1 MDKFK
6 KEIQQKFSQRE
17 IQPTDEAWGKI
28 TGELASSRAK
38 KTKSPWLWAGIAAGF
53 IGLLVLLAPMYLLE
67 NTSLPVVNSKEKET
81 PTIEAK
87 RESLISVDQLQSKG
101 ILKSTV
107 RFSSDNSIIEVPK
120 TVIRS
125 QPTSTQLKANSLL
138 AEVEQELK
146 NERYTQKN
154 INEVDALLAQ
164 ARANL
169 SSAKDLQLFDQ
180 ISAEQLLAEIDLE
193 DTNSFRDKI
202 WTLIETNFKELKTS
216 LGAR

>member
-6 KEIQQKFSQRE
+6 NDIQQKFSQRE

-28 TGELASSRAK
+28 TGELATSKSS
-38 KTKSPWLWAGIAAGF
+38 TSKSLWLWSGIAAGF
-53 IGLLVLLAPMYLLE
+53 IGLLVLLTPMYFSTNE
-67 NTSLPVVNSKEKET
+67 ALPVVNSEKKST
-81 PTIEAK
+81 QDTYTLQDQIT
-87 RESLISVDQLQSKG
+87 SVNQLITKG
-101 ILKSTV
+101 IKKSPVQLSGT
-107 RFSSDNSIIEVPK
+107 NSIIKIPK
-120 TVIRS
+120 TVMSS
-125 QPTSTQLKANSLL
+125 QSTTIQLKANSLL
-138 AEVEQELK
+138 AEVEQELE
-146 NERYTQKN
+146 NDRFTQKN

-169 SSAKDLQLFDQ
+169 TSQKEQQIFDQ
-180 ISAEQLLAEIDLE
+180 LSAEQLLAEINLE

>member
-6 KEIQQKFSQRE
+6 NDIQQKFSQRE

-28 TGELASSRAK
+28 TGELATSKSS
-38 KTKSPWLWAGIAAGF
+38 TSKSLWLWSGIAAGF
-53 IGLLVLLAPMYLLE
+53 IGLLVLLTPMYFSTNE
-67 NTSLPVVNSKEKET
+67 ALPVVNSEKKST
-81 PTIEAK
+81 QDIFKLQDQIT
-87 RESLISVDQLQSKG
+87 SVNQLITKG
-101 ILKSTV
+101 IQKSPV
-107 RFSSDNSIIEVPK
+107 QLSGINSIVKVPK
-120 TVIRS
+120 TVMSS
-125 QPTSTQLKANSLL
+125 QSTTIKHKANSLL
-138 AEVEQELK
+138 AEVEQELE
-146 NERYTQKN
+146 NDRFTQKN

-169 SSAKDLQLFDQ
+169 TSKEDRELIDKL
-180 ISAEQLLAEIDLE
+180 SAEQLLAEIDLE